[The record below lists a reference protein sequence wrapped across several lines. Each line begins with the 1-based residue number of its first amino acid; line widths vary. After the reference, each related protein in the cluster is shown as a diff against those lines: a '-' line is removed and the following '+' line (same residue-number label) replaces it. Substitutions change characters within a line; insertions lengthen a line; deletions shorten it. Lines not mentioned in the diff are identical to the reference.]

1 MLNELKEQT
10 KTPNLHVYM
19 GKIESDF
26 DDSGSES
33 DYIRSQWLD

>member
-19 GKIESDF
+19 GKIESES
-26 DDSGSES
+26 DDSES
-33 DYIRSQWLD
+33 DYIGSQ